1 MAKTSFRTSKADAAF
16 GRELI
21 AAAKEAFAHSQGKIA
36 LPTRIVE
43 PLPAARVKQIRKK
56 VARTTR
62 DFETVTGVPAR
73 TVEGWEQSRKLDAP
87 ARALLRI
94 IDKEPEAAKR
104 ALSVLD

>member
-1 MAKTSFRTSKADAAF
+1 MAKAKFKTSKADTEF

-21 AAAKEAFAHSQGKIA
+21 AAAKEALAHSKGKIA

-43 PLPAARVKQIRKK
+43 PLPAKRVKEIRKK

-62 DFETVTGVPAR
+62 EFERVTGVPAR
-73 TVEGWEQSRKLDAP
+73 TVEGWEQGRNLDAP

-94 IDKEPEAAKR
+94 IDQEPEAAKR
-104 ALSVLD
+104 ALIKAS